1 MKRVWFKRNDGEGIL
16 PVWTSTDG
24 KVEFKAL
31 SHHFLLN
38 LETITLNGN
47 VFPLDSTGKSD
58 ASWMQIKDALG
69 VEGTEED
76 PVSIHDNSGI
86 FLGCVVLFI
95 RFVVQIV
102 R

>member
-1 MKRVWFKRNDGEGIL
+1 
-16 PVWTSTDG
+16 
-24 KVEFKAL
+24 
-31 SHHFLLN
+31 
-38 LETITLNGN
+38 
-47 VFPLDSTGKSD
+47 
-58 ASWMQIKDALG
+58 MQIKDALG

-76 PVSIHDNSGI
+76 PMSVHGNPGI